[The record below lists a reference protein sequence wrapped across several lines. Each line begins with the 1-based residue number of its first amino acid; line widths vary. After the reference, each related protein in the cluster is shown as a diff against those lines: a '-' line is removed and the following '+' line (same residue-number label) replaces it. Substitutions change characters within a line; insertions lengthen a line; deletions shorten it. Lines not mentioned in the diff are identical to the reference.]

1 MSYQVIARK
10 WRPQKFSDLV
20 GQEHVTETL
29 ANAINN
35 DRVAHAYIFSGARGV
50 GKTTAARILAKALNC
65 VHGPTATPC
74 GECDS
79 CREIA
84 AGTSLDVIEIDAAS
98 NRGIDQIR
106 ELREMVRYAPAS
118 SRSKVVILDEAHML
132 TGEASNALLKTLE
145 EPPDRVIFVMATTQP
160 EDLVDTIRS
169 RSQHFHFR
177 ALTFGEITSRLEE
190 IAQKENLKIDAG
202 ALAVISRMAEG
213 SMRDALSLLEQ
224 ARAYCGEVIT
234 DDAVR
239 ELLGVVP
246 DDALATLVSAIA
258 EGSADRALGL
268 IHTFQKEGRNL
279 QHFCRE
285 AIRHVRNL
293 LIAKVCGADS
303 DLIAAT
309 ADQRPALAE
318 AASLFSEEDLTRFF
332 QILLQTDDDLR
343 RKPDPR
349 VHLEMGLLRLI
360 NAARLAPLEE
370 LLTEIKSGTGGVV
383 GGGPVP
389 ARRAASASATSAGT
403 GATSAVTTSS
413 AIPVKTSMNVPPPV
427 TYKDDENRP
436 GIGAASNGAVM
447 NASSITGV
455 RDLSMLT
462 GVGFGDSNALTFDS
476 AAATKAEAIA
486 PRPNGAFSSQE
497 REAEKVSS
505 ENGGMAAT
513 VNQHAENDLQYE
525 GITAEQVAQIKAVV
539 QQQQKFLGE
548 LLEHATVWELAGAEL
563 KLYFPTE
570 KKSFAEM
577 LEGRDSLEKLRSISS
592 NVLGRAI
599 RVCAKLAA
607 STSPGPATRVGSE
620 QQELRAKFE
629 RDPMVRSILQ
639 RFGGKI
645 SEVRRAQGE

>member
-29 ANAINN
+29 ANAIKN

-145 EPPDRVIFVMATTQP
+145 EPPDRVTFVMATTQP

-177 ALTFGEITSRLEE
+177 ALTFGEITAHLEE
-190 IAQKENLKIDAG
+190 IAQKEHLKIDAG

-234 DDAVR
+234 NDAVR

-246 DDALATLVSAIA
+246 DEALATLVSAIA

-285 AIRHVRNL
+285 AIRHMRNL
-293 LIAKVCGADS
+293 LIVKVCGADS

-318 AASLFSEEDLTRFF
+318 AAALFSEEDLTRFF

-370 LLTEIKSGTGGVV
+370 LLTEIKSGTGGGV
-383 GGGPVP
+383 GSGSPVP
-389 ARRAASASATSAGT
+389 ARRAASASAAAAGASENSSVKTISAMST
-403 GATSAVTTSS
+403 ATSMS
-413 AIPVKTSMNVPPPV
+413 APPPV
-427 TYKDDENRP
+427 TFKAAENDP
-436 GIGAASNGAVM
+436 GTFAATDLVARNASAVM
-447 NASSITGV
+447 GARESSTPAPVLTGF
-455 RDLSMLT
+455 RDLTPST
-462 GVGFGDSNALTFDS
+462 PSS
-476 AAATKAEAIA
+476 APATKAEPIP
-486 PRPNGAFSSQE
+486 PRPNGALSSQE
-497 REAEKVSS
+497 RETTNVQRGNGGVADPAN
-505 ENGGMAAT
+505 ENG
-513 VNQHAENDLQYE
+513 LQYE
-525 GITAEQVAQIKAVV
+525 GITAEQVSEIKAAV
-539 QQQQKFLGE
+539 QKQQKFLGE
-548 LLEHATVWELAGAEL
+548 LLEHATVWEVAGAEL
-563 KLYFPTE
+563 KLFFPAG
-570 KKSFAEM
+570 KKYFAEM
-577 LEGRDSLEKLRSISS
+577 LEGRDSLEKLRGISS
-592 NVLGRAI
+592 NVLGRAL

-607 STSPGPATRVGSE
+607 STSPQPAARAGSE
-620 QQELRAKFE
+620 QQELRVKFE

-645 SEVRRAQGE
+645 SEVRRAQEE

>member
-1 MSYQVIARK
+1 MDKNTSRK
-10 WRPQKFSDLV
+10 RWR
-20 GQEHVTETL
+20 
-29 ANAINN
+29 NAIKN

-177 ALTFGEITSRLEE
+177 ALTFGEITARLEE

-234 DDAVR
+234 DAAVR

-285 AIRHVRNL
+285 AIRHIRNL

-370 LLTEIKSGTGGVV
+370 LLTEIKNGTGGGV

-389 ARRAASASATSAGT
+389 ARSAASASATSAGA
-403 GATSAVTTSS
+403 GATSAVQTRS
-413 AIPVKTSMNVPPPV
+413 AIPVKTSINMPPPA
-427 TYKDDENRP
+427 TYKDAENRP

-455 RDLSMLT
+455 RDLSMPT
-462 GVGFGDSNALTFDS
+462 GTGFGDSNALTFDS
-476 AAATKAEAIA
+476 AAATKAEPIA

-505 ENGGMAAT
+505 ESGGAAAA
-513 VNQHAENDLQYE
+513 VIQHAENDLQYE
-525 GITAEQVAQIKAVV
+525 GITAEQVAQIKAAV

-563 KLYFPTE
+563 KLFFPAG

-607 STSPGPATRVGSE
+607 STSPEPATRAGSE

>member
-29 ANAINN
+29 ANAIKN
-35 DRVAHAYIFSGARGV
+35 DRVAHAYIFSGVRGV

-79 CREIA
+79 CREIS

-177 ALTFGEITSRLEE
+177 ALTFGEITARLEE

-234 DDAVR
+234 DAAVR

-285 AIRHVRNL
+285 AIRHMRNL

-370 LLTEIKSGTGGVV
+370 LLTEIKNGTGGRV

-403 GATSAVTTSS
+403 GATSAVQTSS

-427 TYKDDENRP
+427 TYKDDESRP

-455 RDLSMLT
+455 HDLSMPT
-462 GVGFGDSNALTFDS
+462 GAGFEASNALTFDS
-476 AAATKAEAIA
+476 AAATKAEPIA

-505 ENGGMAAT
+505 ENGGIAAT
-513 VNQHAENDLQYE
+513 VTQHAENDLQYE
-525 GITAEQVAQIKAVV
+525 GITAEQVAQIKAAV
-539 QQQQKFLGE
+539 QAQQKFLGE

-563 KLYFPTE
+563 KLYFPTG

-607 STSPGPATRVGSE
+607 STSPEPATRAGSE
-620 QQELRAKFE
+620 QRELRAKFE

>member
-20 GQEHVTETL
+20 GQEHVTKTL
-29 ANAINN
+29 ANAIKN

-98 NRGIDQIR
+98 NRGIDQIC

-145 EPPDRVIFVMATTQP
+145 EPPDRVTFVMATTQP

-177 ALTFGEITSRLEE
+177 ALTFGEIAARLEE

-234 DDAVR
+234 NDEVR
-239 ELLGVVP
+239 ELLGVVL
-246 DDALATLVSAIA
+246 DDALATLVSAIV

-285 AIRHVRNL
+285 AIRHMRNL

-303 DLIAAT
+303 DLMAAT
-309 ADQRPALAE
+309 ADQRPALAKS
-318 AASLFSEEDLTRFF
+318 AALFSEEDLTRFF

-349 VHLEMGLLRLI
+349 VHLEMGLLRLV
-360 NAARLAPLEE
+360 NASRLAPLEE
-370 LLTEIKSGTGGVV
+370 LLAEIKGGAPNVATRAGTARGTAVSAYPPSVV
-383 GGGPVP
+383 
-389 ARRAASASATSAGT
+389 RSAT
-403 GATSAVTTSS
+403 
-413 AIPVKTSMNVPPPV
+413 P
-427 TYKDDENRP
+427 
-436 GIGAASNGAVM
+436 
-447 NASSITGV
+447 
-455 RDLSMLT
+455 
-462 GVGFGDSNALTFDS
+462 
-476 AAATKAEAIA
+476 
-486 PRPNGAFSSQE
+486 
-497 REAEKVSS
+497 
-505 ENGGMAAT
+505 
-513 VNQHAENDLQYE
+513 
-525 GITAEQVAQIKAVV
+525 
-539 QQQQKFLGE
+539 
-548 LLEHATVWELAGAEL
+548 
-563 KLYFPTE
+563 
-570 KKSFAEM
+570 SFATPT
-577 LEGRDSLEKLRSISS
+577 SQPPKFAPKPQFPSS
-592 NVLGRAI
+592 F
-599 RVCAKLAA
+599 
-607 STSPGPATRVGSE
+607 S
-620 QQELRAKFE
+620 
-629 RDPMVRSILQ
+629 
-639 RFGGKI
+639 
-645 SEVRRAQGE
+645 